1 MIAAGGSLSDV
12 PLVSVIVPVFNGRDH
27 VAAAIESALAQS
39 MSRVEVVV
47 VDDGSSDGSGELA
60 ESIAGR
66 DSRVRVIRQENRG
79 LSGARN
85 TGVRESRGRYVGFLD
100 ADDLWLPEKLER
112 QVPLLAPGRVVFSD
126 AFLMRNDAVSEE
138 RIFGAGRVAAAID
151 FEALLEQNPI
161 PILTVLVERELL
173 LDVGGFDE
181 SLLSVEDW
189 DLWFR
194 LHATGRVS
202 FIGVDESLACYRIN
216 AGGLSSDRLRMARW
230 RLKVLEKLAD
240 ASFGETHRA
249 VSSRRRAEKQLLA
262 GELRLRAW
270 RYAGEGSF
278 AEARADLREALRFA
292 PRPSAS
298 IATLVLSASDQ
309 LLARVASRRR
319 QGA

>member
-1 MIAAGGSLSDV
+1 MTAAGGSLSDA

-27 VAAAIESALAQS
+27 VVVAIESALAQS
-39 MSRVEVVV
+39 MDRLEVVV

-66 DSRVRVIRQENRG
+66 DPRVRVIRQENRG

-85 TGVRESRGRYVGFLD
+85 TGLRESRGTYVGFLD

-126 AFLMRNDAVSEE
+126 GFLMRNDAVSDE
-138 RIFGAGRVAAAID
+138 RIFGSGRVAAAID
-151 FEALLEQNPI
+151 FDALLEQNPI
-161 PILTVLVERELL
+161 PVLTVLIERELL

-181 SLLSVEDW
+181 GLLSVEDW

-202 FIGVDESLACYRIN
+202 FIGIDEPLACYRVHP
-216 AGGLSSDRLRMARW
+216 GGLSSDRLSMARW
-230 RLKVLEKLAD
+230 RLRVLEKLAD
-240 ASFGETHRA
+240 ASSGQTHRA
-249 VSSRRRAEKQLLA
+249 VIRRCKAERQMLA

-298 IATLVLSASDQ
+298 VATLVLSANDR
-309 LLARVASRRR
+309 LLARVASQRLARS
-319 QGA
+319 